1 MQNTYPPLEARA
13 APDVLDLTWGKSEK
27 TPKQSDQE
35 QVPRV
40 YNMGCLPTKCCA
52 QKNISLHSQLEA
64 NLYSLQH
71 STCSHQQDN
80 VTDFRA

>member
-13 APDVLDLTWGKSEK
+13 APDVLHLTWGNSEK

-40 YNMGCLPTKCCA
+40 YNMVVLPAKCCA
-52 QKNISLHSQLEA
+52 QKNTSMHS
-64 NLYSLQH
+64 
-71 STCSHQQDN
+71 
-80 VTDFRA
+80 